1 MQKKQNLK
9 QIAKRLNRIGP
20 RRSKKEIDKIEGLAR
35 SVALRISQ
43 GKSAPPGYDN
53 DWGFAIMQ
61 FYRPVNQA
69 LNKLKRNLK
78 KLAT

>member
-1 MQKKQNLK
+1 MHKKQNLR

-20 RRSKKEIDKIEGLAR
+20 RRNKKEIDKIEGLAR

-43 GKSAPPGYDN
+43 RISAPPGYDN
-53 DWGFAIMQ
+53 DWGYAIMQ

-69 LNKLKRNLK
+69 HNTLKRNLK
-78 KLAT
+78 MLAM